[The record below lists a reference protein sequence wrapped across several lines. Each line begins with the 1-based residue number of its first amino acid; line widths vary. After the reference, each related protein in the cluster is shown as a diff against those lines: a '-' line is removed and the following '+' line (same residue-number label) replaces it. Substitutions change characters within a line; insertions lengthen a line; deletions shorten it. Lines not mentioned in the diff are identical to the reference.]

1 MKPYRSAITG
11 YRKSYRAYKL
21 IICTML
27 LTVILIPMTAR
38 SPHLFHK
45 PHTLSQL
52 VNAVSTKQGLSP
64 KLVASIVQVE
74 SSGRP
79 SAVSSKA
86 AVGLMQ
92 VHLPTWSHKWS
103 RKQLL
108 DPERNLMAGTT
119 ILKQYIKESRS
130 LDEALHKY
138 SGGAKDYAKKI
149 RRGMRG

>member
-79 SAVSSKA
+79 SVVSSKS

-92 VHLPTWSHKWS
+92 VHHPTWKHRWS
-103 RKQLL
+103 RRQLM

-119 ILKQYIKESRS
+119 ILKQYMRESGS
-130 LDEALHKY
+130 LDEALRKY
-138 SGGAKDYAKKI
+138 SGGAKDYARKVK
-149 RRGMRG
+149 RGMR